1 MQAEAD
7 TPHPCNYLV
16 YGRRVAGSTGHLA
29 SLDREAIKGRETYK
43 GSTLFGTAKA
53 VPFRSIRTGCFA
65 VGQFSVGIRSTWSM
79 TRTSKGAFCG
89 SSLRPSCSWI
99 AVKRSG
105 RLESGKRAVA

>member
-53 VPFRSIRTGCFA
+53 VPFRF
-65 VGQFSVGIRSTWSM
+65 
-79 TRTSKGAFCG
+79 
-89 SSLRPSCSWI
+89 PCSAW
-99 AVKRSG
+99 VKR
-105 RLESGKRAVA
+105 LQENQFWRA